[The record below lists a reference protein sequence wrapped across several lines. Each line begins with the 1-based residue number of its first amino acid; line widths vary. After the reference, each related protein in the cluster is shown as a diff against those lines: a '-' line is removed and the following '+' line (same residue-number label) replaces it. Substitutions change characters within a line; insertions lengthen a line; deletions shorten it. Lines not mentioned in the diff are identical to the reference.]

1 MRALCVSFPL
11 SYRPVLLTILW
22 RLCYMGNLRCRLLL
36 YYVKARS
43 VVCCFEA
50 RANAAIK
57 VCPIIVAD
65 SRVPFVVRLFWA
77 CVALLSQ

>member
-1 MRALCVSFPL
+1 MCFVSPL
-11 SYRPVLLTILW
+11 LPPRPVDDFVAAVL
-22 RLCYMGNLRCRLLL
+22 YMGNLRCRLLL